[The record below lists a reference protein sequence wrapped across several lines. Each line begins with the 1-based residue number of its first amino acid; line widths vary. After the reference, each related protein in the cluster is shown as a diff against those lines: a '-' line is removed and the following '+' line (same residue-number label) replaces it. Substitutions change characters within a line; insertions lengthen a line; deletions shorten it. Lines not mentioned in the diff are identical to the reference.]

1 MTIAE
6 LAAHAS
12 PEAVGLARAILEQ
25 DLADEAWAAQIGPA
39 LAQRDVARL
48 LGKSEQAVAKDQ
60 KLLRLRNRDGRPVY
74 PVMQFE
80 GRGQIAGIDDIVLAM
95 AEVFHPLTVAA
106 WLTGVNPA
114 LGDRRP
120 VDALRESDEDRVL
133 TIARQLAAASAA

>member
-25 DLADEAWAAQIGPA
+25 DLADEAWATQIGPA

-48 LGKSEQAVAKDQ
+48 LGKSEQAVAQDR
-60 KLLRLRNRDGRPVY
+60 KLVRLRNRDGRPVY

-80 GRGQIAGIDDIVLAM
+80 GRGQIAGIDDVVLAM
-95 AEVFHPLTVAA
+95 VDVLRPLTVAA
-106 WLTGVNPA
+106 WLTGENPA
-114 LGDRRP
+114 LDGGRP
-120 VDALRESDEDRVL
+120 VDALRAGDGDRVL
-133 TIARQLAAASAA
+133 TVARQLAAAASA

>member
-48 LGKSEQAVAKDQ
+48 LGKSEQAVAKDR

-80 GRGQIAGIDDIVLAM
+80 GRGQIAGIDDVVLVM